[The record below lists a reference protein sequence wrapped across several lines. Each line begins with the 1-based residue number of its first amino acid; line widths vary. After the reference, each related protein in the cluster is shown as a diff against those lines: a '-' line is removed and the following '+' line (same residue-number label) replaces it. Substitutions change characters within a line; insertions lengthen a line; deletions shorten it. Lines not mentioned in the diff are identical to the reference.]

1 MTEALPSRR
10 SGRQRVP
17 NQKYTND
24 AFEGLEIFSSESE
37 EELAILEQLQDAED
51 DEDFPEDQ
59 VADEPEDD
67 DSLVEEASDGSAI
80 LTPAEEY
87 EDAHSYA
94 STDGDEPLSPESAKR
109 KARSH
114 AAYRDPNVHSRGL
127 PDNPFRQDGQRSR
140 LKLFAGEGEEDILHL
155 IRSRDQWATEPTL
168 PHRSALCQSF
178 SNTEANSQ
186 MEATVGWDWYYDHG
200 GREYFAKQQNF
211 HSLTEDEAADY
222 IPKLNRRNHT
232 FLMGSYGRQRPF
244 TLSCSQ
250 SIGLEA
256 AWSAASVGQEA
267 EQESRQR
274 ARNGWMLNI
283 GARVRCLEWAPNH
296 DGETQYLAIAIAPL
310 NDSIAE
316 EPFKDSPSYTPSSS
330 SPSAIQIWAFAAN
343 GSPHTGSSL
352 TPNQAPELRLV
363 IVSDWGHVKHMKWC
377 PVPRAPRKEDHKDST
392 SLNIGLLAAV
402 WGDGFVRVNSLHM
415 MSTLFSINCKFDTP
429 AGT

>member
-1 MTEALPSRR
+1 MTGALPSRR

-17 NQKYTND
+17 NRKYTTD
-24 AFEGLEIFSSESE
+24 AFEGLEIFNSESD
-37 EELAILEQLQDAED
+37 EELEVLEQLQDAED

-59 VADEPEDD
+59 VADEQEDE

-94 STDGDEPLSPESAKR
+94 STDGDEPLSPGSAKR
-109 KARSH
+109 KARNH
-114 AAYRDPNVHSRGL
+114 GTYRDPNVHSRGL

-155 IRSRDQWATEPTL
+155 IRSREQWATDPTL
-168 PHRSALCQSF
+168 PHRSTLCQSF
-178 SNTEANSQ
+178 SNTEKNSR
-186 MEATVGWDWYYDHG
+186 MEATVGWDWYYDLG

-211 HSLTEDEAADY
+211 DSLTEEEATDY
-222 IPKLNRRNHT
+222 IPKSNRRNHT
-232 FLMGSYGRQRPF
+232 FLMGAYGKQRPF

-274 ARNGWMLNI
+274 TRDGWMLNI

-296 DGETQYLAIAIAPL
+296 DGKTQYLAIAIAPL
-310 NDSIAE
+310 NGSISK
-316 EPFKDSPSYTPSSS
+316 EPFKESPSYTSSS
-330 SPSAIQIWAFAAN
+330 SSSSAVQIWAFAAN
-343 GSPHTGSSL
+343 ESLHTGSSL
-352 TPNQAPELRLV
+352 TPDQAPELRLV
-363 IVSDWGHVKHMKWC
+363 IVSDWGDVKHMKWC
-377 PVPRAPRKEDHKDST
+377 PVPRVARMEDHKDSS

-402 WGDGFVRVNSLHM
+402 WGDGFARVYSSPHDGY
-415 MSTLFSINCKFDTP
+415 FI
-429 AGT
+429 